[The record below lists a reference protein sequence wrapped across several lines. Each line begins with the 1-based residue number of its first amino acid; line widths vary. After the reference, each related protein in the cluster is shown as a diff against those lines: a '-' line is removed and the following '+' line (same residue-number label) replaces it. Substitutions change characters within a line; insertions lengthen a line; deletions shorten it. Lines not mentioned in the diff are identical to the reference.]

1 MRRGAGVVALPS
13 EAMARPQMSGLR
25 RLLRSTL
32 TVLGMLVAYAV
43 MPIPGRRGSAAWDLV
58 LLAVGGAVLAYVVVR
73 LTRQA
78 FRHDDSGVRL
88 EALVATFYAFVVFYS
103 VIYLG
108 IASRSGEFVG
118 MTTRVDSLY
127 FTMTTLTTVGF
138 GDIHTAGQAARVAVT
153 TQLFFDVVF
162 VGLAARLVG
171 PALARSM
178 AARASAADRDRGDGR
193 HGRRDRQS

>member
-1 MRRGAGVVALPS
+1 
-13 EAMARPQMSGLR
+13 MSGLR
-25 RLLRSTL
+25 RILRSSL
-32 TVLGMLVAYAV
+32 TVLGMLVVYAV
-43 MPIPGRRGSAAWDLV
+43 IPVPGRRGTAAWDLV

-78 FRHDDSGVRL
+78 FHHDDSGVRL

-118 MTTRVDSLY
+118 MHTRVDSLY

-138 GDIHTAGQAARVAVT
+138 GDIHAAGQAARIAVT

-178 AARASAADRDRGDGR
+178 AARASTEGDGGGERRRRR
-193 HGRRDRQS
+193 HRDI